1 MKVNFVNI
9 KIRAFSNHIKFI
21 DNDFKHQQKVIMVE
35 IFKKIIKSFIGYL
48 LVALSK
54 NFMGPYIFRQ
64 FAINIFSQP
73 KIVIFK
79 GMKLKFIAPNPL
91 NIYRIN
97 TFETKEPDT
106 LEWINSIPL
115 NSIVWDVGANI
126 GLYSVYAAMARD
138 ARVYSFE
145 PSVFNLELLARNI
158 ELNGLQKKICIIPTP
173 LSNKLSFN
181 MFQMS
186 NTEWGGA
193 LSTFEHKINQDG
205 ELLKKVFEYQTL
217 GISMDDMCD
226 LLHVPSPE
234 YIKIDVDGI
243 EHFILNGGIKI
254 LRSVSSVLIEIND
267 DFKIQAAESTALLK
281 NAGLTLHKKC
291 YLGNLNQYNQWWVRY
306 PITSTLS

>member
-1 MKVNFVNI
+1 MMI
-9 KIRAFSNHIKFI
+9 L
-21 DNDFKHQQKVIMVE
+21 DFKNI
-35 IFKKIIKSFIGYL
+35 IKKIVGKLLKILSRNFI
-48 LVALSK
+48 
-54 NFMGPYIFRQ
+54 GPYIFRE
-64 FAINIFSQP
+64 FAINIFNQP
-73 KIVIFK
+73 KIINYQGK
-79 GMKLKFIAPNPL
+79 KLKFIAPNPL

-126 GLYSVYAAMARD
+126 GLYSVYAALTRD

-158 ELNGLQKKICIIPTP
+158 ELNKMQKKICIIPIP

-205 ELLKKVFEYQTL
+205 DLLKKVFEYQTL
-217 GISMDDMCD
+217 GISMDDVCD

-243 EHFILNGGIKI
+243 EHFILNGGIKM

-267 DFKIQAAESTALLK
+267 DFKIQAAESTALLQ

-291 YLGNLNQYNQWWVRY
+291 YLGNLNQYNQWWVR
-306 PITSTLS
+306 